1 MTARWDVS
9 ATHRSRAPDRH
20 VGPVRA
26 PRGSLAR
33 LAIRARPSAGKSL
46 ILGFDGEYLS
56 VDIAAPAVDNRA
68 NEELIRILADA
79 LDIARSRVVITRGH
93 RGRVKSVQ
101 IDLDSRAL

>member
-1 MTARWDVS
+1 M
-9 ATHRSRAPDRH
+9 
-20 VGPVRA
+20 
-26 PRGSLAR
+26 
-33 LAIRARPSAGKSL
+33 

-56 VDIAAPAVDNRA
+56 VAIAAPAVNNRA

-101 IDLDSRAL
+101 IDIDSRALTAWLANRPSRANEAH